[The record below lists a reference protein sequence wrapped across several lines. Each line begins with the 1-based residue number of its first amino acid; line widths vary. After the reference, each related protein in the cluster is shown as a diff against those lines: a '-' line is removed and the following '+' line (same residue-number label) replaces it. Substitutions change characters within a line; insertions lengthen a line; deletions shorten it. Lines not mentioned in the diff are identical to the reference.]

1 MPRKKKTS
9 QARPDQAVM
18 EAPQLTKTH
27 AVRAALETYPDMPPK
42 EIADMLRAQ
51 GWDVKGQY
59 VSTVKAKMKEVG
71 TSKRATTRRA
81 RKTTAHAPKSAD
93 AISLDSL
100 KKAKELAA
108 QLGGIDKAKA
118 AIAALSDLLD

>member
-9 QARPDQAVM
+9 QAQPVQA
-18 EAPQLTKTH
+18 ATDTGQLTKTH
-27 AVRAALETYPDMPPK
+27 AVRAALETYPDTPPK

-59 VSTVKAKMKEVG
+59 VSTVKAKMKGAG
-71 TSKRATTRRA
+71 TSKRAAARPA
-81 RKTTAHAPKSAD
+81 RKTAARAPKSAD
-93 AISLDSL
+93 SISLDSL

-108 QLGGIDKAKA
+108 QLGGIEKAKA
-118 AIAALSDLLD
+118 AIAALSELLD

>member
-1 MPRKKKTS
+1 
-9 QARPDQAVM
+9 
-18 EAPQLTKTH
+18 
-27 AVRAALETYPDMPPK
+27 
-42 EIADMLRAQ
+42 MLQAQ

-59 VSTVKAKMKEVG
+59 VSTVKAKMKEAG
-71 TSKRATTRRA
+71 TSKRATTRPA
-81 RKTTAHAPKSAD
+81 RKTAAHAPKSAD

-118 AIAALSDLLD
+118 AIAALSELLD

>member
-9 QARPDQAVM
+9 QAQPAQAATDTV
-18 EAPQLTKTH
+18 QLTKTH
-27 AVRAALETYPDMPPK
+27 AVRAALETYPDTSPK

-59 VSTVKAKMKEVG
+59 VSTVKAKMKEGG
-71 TSKRATTRRA
+71 TSKKAATRRA
-81 RKTTAHAPKSAD
+81 RKTAARVPKSAA

-100 KKAKELAA
+100 KKAKELAV
-108 QLGGIDKAKA
+108 QLGGIEKAKA

>member
-1 MPRKKKTS
+1 MPRRKKTS
-9 QARPDQAVM
+9 QAQPAKAATDTT
-18 EAPQLTKTH
+18 QLTKTH
-27 AVRAALETYPDMPPK
+27 AVRAALETNPDMPPK
-42 EIADMLRAQ
+42 EIADMLQAQ

-59 VSTVKAKMKEVG
+59 VSTVKAKMKEGG
-71 TSKRATTRRA
+71 TPKKAAARPA
-81 RKTTAHAPKSAD
+81 RKAAAHAPKSAD

-108 QLGGIDKAKA
+108 QLGGIEKAKA

>member
-9 QARPDQAVM
+9 QAQPAQAVTDTT
-18 EAPQLTKTH
+18 QLTKTH
-27 AVRAALETYPDMPPK
+27 AVRAALETYPDTPPK
-42 EIADMLRAQ
+42 EIADMLQAQ

-59 VSTVKAKMKEVG
+59 VSTVKAKMKEAG
-71 TSKRATTRRA
+71 TSKRATTRPA
-81 RKTTAHAPKSAD
+81 RKTAAHAPKSAD

-118 AIAALSDLLD
+118 AIAALSELLD